1 MNNLTFTSTASHEG
15 TFSINRITSINNAG
29 SDGKKYQDSGSYTAL
44 KRINAVGKGITNNKN
59 YSDGGNK
66 NLVNSHL
73 GKLRGG
79 GTVTPPKYNAKYN
92 AK

>member
-1 MNNLTFTSTASHEG
+1 MNSCGLEC
-15 TFSINRITSINNAG
+15 G
-29 SDGKKYQDSGSYTAL
+29 S
-44 KRINAVGKGITNNKN
+44 NNKN